1 VLDVI
6 NISDHEF
13 ESIRRLVY
21 DRFGIALSDQKRA
34 LVVGRLNK
42 LLRKN
47 NLKSF
52 QDYYDYVVNDQSG
65 KALSDFVDK
74 ISTNH
79 TYFFRENDH
88 FDYLL
93 NVVLPEIINANLIL
107 NRKILRVWCA
117 ASSSGEEPYTLA
129 MFILEYLRHDIVDWD
144 VGVLATDISQSIL
157 DVAKKGVYQ
166 GNNVHRMPVGL
177 KNKYLEHIGEDAWQ
191 VRRPV
196 KDLVL
201 FRRLN
206 LIQRDF
212 PFKGKFHIIFAR
224 NVMIYFDEA
233 TRKSLVERFF
243 RYTNNGGYL
252 FIGHSETLGRSH
264 QLFKFVK
271 PAIYRKEPGN

>member
-6 NISDHEF
+6 NISGHEF
-13 ESIRRLVY
+13 ELIRKLVY
-21 DRFGIALSDQKRA
+21 DRFGISLSDQKRA

-47 NLKSF
+47 NLKCF

-93 NVVLPEIINANLIL
+93 KVVLPEIINANLKL
-107 NRKILRVWCA
+107 GQKVLRVWCA

-129 MFILEYLRHDIVDWD
+129 MLILEYLKHDVVNWD
-144 VGVLATDISQSIL
+144 VGVLATDISLSIL
-157 DVAKKGVYQ
+157 EVAKRGVYQ
-166 GNNVHRMPVGL
+166 EKNVSRIPEGL
-177 KNKYLEHIGEDAWQ
+177 KNKYLEHIGKDAWQ
-191 VRRPV
+191 VRKQV

-224 NVMIYFDEA
+224 NVMIYFDEV
-233 TRKSLVERFF
+233 TRKSLVERFH

-252 FIGHSETLGRSH
+252 FVGHSETLGRSH
-264 QLFKFVK
+264 QLFQFVK
-271 PAIYRKEPGN
+271 PAVYRKESGS